1 MRTSVLSL
9 FLLAALSACYTARI
23 PPTCLTPEAERAFA
37 AALTR
42 MCDVDRQAGLS
53 TEGDPLAL
61 GTQRTAWI
69 TEHVP
74 NPEVIEL
81 RVLMSVK
88 GAPEQAT
95 MLRDRARELG
105 VKACPLAETL
115 AKTGEGG
122 LSP

>member
-1 MRTSVLSL
+1 MLKAGLSL
-9 FLLAALSACYTARI
+9 IALLALSACYTT
-23 PPTCLTPEAERAFA
+23 PPRCLSPQEEHAFA
-37 AALTR
+37 EALGR

-53 TEGDPLAL
+53 SDAADPLAL
-61 GTQRTAWI
+61 GPKRTAWI

-95 MLRDRARELG
+95 MLRDRAQALG
-105 VKACPLAETL
+105 LKSCPLADSL